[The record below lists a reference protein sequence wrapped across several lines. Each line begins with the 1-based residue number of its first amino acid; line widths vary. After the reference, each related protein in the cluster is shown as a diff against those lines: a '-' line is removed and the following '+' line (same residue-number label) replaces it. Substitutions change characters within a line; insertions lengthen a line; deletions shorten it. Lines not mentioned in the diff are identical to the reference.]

1 MEPANRIRIG
11 SSAAAV
17 MELNFVR
24 MQMVRIAAWKKA
36 GKPRKR

>member
-1 MEPANRIRIG
+1 MEAISKIRIG

-17 MELNFVR
+17 MERNFARVQAVR
-24 MQMVRIAAWKKA
+24 MSNWKKA

>member
-1 MEPANRIRIG
+1 MEPVSKVRIG

-17 MELNFVR
+17 MERNFARV
-24 MQMVRIAAWKKA
+24 QMVRIADWKKA